1 MAWPNAYNLD
11 STSFDNRAARMPSKP
26 TIILVHEAFHTN
38 AHFTPLLREL
48 QESNYRVLTPQLPS
62 SNATYRPDILETD
75 VQTIHDCA
83 KPEME
88 SLRNVV
94 LVLHGYSG
102 IPGPVAAE
110 RLNRYALSRPRT
122 GFVVKILFVAA
133 TIAGESECY
142 LDVLKPEWLIYEVQG
157 QLMMFIF
164 DVVPLTPF

>member
-11 STSFDNRAARMPSKP
+11 STSFDNSAARTPSKP

-38 AHFTPLLREL
+38 AHFTLLLREL
-48 QESNYRVLTPQLPS
+48 QDVNYRVLTPQLPS
-62 SNATYRPDILETD
+62 SNATYRPNVFEID

-88 SLRNVV
+88 ASRNVIF
-94 LVLHGYSG
+94 VLHGYSG

-133 TIAGESECY
+133 IIAGEGECY
-142 LDVLKPEWLIYEVQG
+142 LDVLKPDWLIYEVQG
-157 QLMMFIF
+157 QLAIF
-164 DVVPLTPF
+164 VFVVT